1 MHYSQNL
8 IDKSQPWNKHQNL
21 IDKSQPWNKHLLII
35 VYNFF
40 RDIGIE
46 AIKRG
51 GFAKF
56 VDVRHL
62 EGYPDVGRLESKG

>member
-1 MHYSQNL
+1 MQ
-8 IDKSQPWNKHQNL
+8 NKHYL
-21 IDKSQPWNKHLLII
+21 IFILL
-35 VYNFF
+35 FC

>member
-1 MHYSQNL
+1 MFA
-8 IDKSQPWNKHQNL
+8 
-21 IDKSQPWNKHLLII
+21 LLINKSIHLFEQIPRIYIQGKEFIFEI
-35 VYNFF
+35 VYHMIYLIFF

-46 AIKRG
+46 AIKRA

-62 EGYPDVGRLESKG
+62 EGYPEDDSR

>member
-1 MHYSQNL
+1 MLRYDQHKCNEQNMSL
-8 IDKSQPWNKHQNL
+8 
-21 IDKSQPWNKHLLII
+21 
-35 VYNFF
+35 FF
-40 RDIGIE
+40 RDIGVE

>member
-1 MHYSQNL
+1 MFA
-8 IDKSQPWNKHQNL
+8 
-21 IDKSQPWNKHLLII
+21 LLINKSIHLFEQIPRIYIQGKEFIFEI
-35 VYNFF
+35 VYHTIYLIFF

-46 AIKRG
+46 AIKRA

-62 EGYPDVGRLESKG
+62 EGYPEDDSR

>member
-1 MHYSQNL
+1 MVMHCSQNL
-8 IDKSQPWNKHQNL
+8 VGTGKSQTPTE
-21 IDKSQPWNKHLLII
+21 PFLII
-35 VYNFF
+35 VYNLFCS
-40 RDIGIE
+40 DIGIE

>member
-1 MHYSQNL
+1 MCSHTVKHYSQDL
-8 IDKSQPWNKHQNL
+8 VDKSQTENKHF
-21 IDKSQPWNKHLLII
+21 LII
-35 VYNFF
+35 ACNLF
-40 RDIGIE
+40 RSDIGIE